1 MFFGNQFFSDY
12 SVPSARGSVAM
23 SPLALICLNLNL
35 INLAPLAPSVH
46 ILSGDNQEAVSHMA
60 ALAGI
65 EAAQVNDSD
74 KGG

>member
-1 MFFGNQFFSDY
+1 
-12 SVPSARGSVAM
+12 M